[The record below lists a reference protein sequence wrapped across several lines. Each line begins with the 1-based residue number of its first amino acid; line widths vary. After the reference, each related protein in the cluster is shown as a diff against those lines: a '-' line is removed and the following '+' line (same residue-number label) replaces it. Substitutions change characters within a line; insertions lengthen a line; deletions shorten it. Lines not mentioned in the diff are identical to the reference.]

1 MNRFSGKRTTQHEGI
16 IKNQLFWPDIDIG
29 KFCEDYRTPNELNQG
44 TIKEHLSHAMAEINI
59 QLMDYRHRKMDEGF
73 DHLKDVPAE
82 TIGDES
88 RLLMLYRRAVSCR
101 CKAVICRDYPTI
113 DRREPAENQ
122 AKSSQETEYTNLC
135 NSDKAV
141 RAFLELSD
149 ISVDVI

>member
-1 MNRFSGKRTTQHEGI
+1 
-16 IKNQLFWPDIDIG
+16 
-29 KFCEDYRTPNELNQG
+29 
-44 TIKEHLSHAMAEINI
+44 MAEINI

-82 TIGDES
+82 IIGDES

-101 CKAVICRDYPTI
+101 CKAIICRDYPTI

-122 AKSSQETEYTNLC
+122 AKSSQETEDTNLC